1 MSDDNPD
8 SHLNNKNWLY
18 RLNQFL
24 LNTPQN
30 RDELLV
36 LLKESHQ
43 KRLLDNEAF
52 SMIEGVLNVSEI
64 RVKEVMI
71 PRSKMTV
78 ISKDETL
85 DNVIDAVIEGAHSRF
100 PVIGEDPSK
109 VIGILLAKDVLA
121 HIRQQGKNTVE
132 TIMRQACFVPESKR
146 LNVQLKEFRTT
157 RNHMAIVVD
166 EYGSAAG
173 LVTIEDVL
181 EQIVGEIEDEYDGL
195 ETEELIIKR
204 NKRKDSDYII
214 KGLTTVEEFNNY
226 FKAQLNTSEFDTI
239 GGLIVHKIEGLP
251 KRGDK
256 INLDKFHFEV
266 VKVHKSRLHML
277 KLRIKPSEV
286 KNKATALLFSK
297 K

>member
-1 MSDDNPD
+1 MNDDHSDNT
-8 SHLNNKNWLY
+8 LKNKHWFHK
-18 RLNQFL
+18 LNQFL
-24 LNTPQN
+24 LGIPQN
-30 RDELLV
+30 REALLAV
-36 LLKESHQ
+36 LKESHQ
-43 KRLLDNEAF
+43 QHLLNNEAF

-64 RVKEVMI
+64 RVKEVMV

-132 TIMRQACFVPESKR
+132 SIMRSACFVPESKR

-214 KGLTTVEEFNNY
+214 KGLTPVEEFNHY
-226 FKAQLNTSEFDTI
+226 FNSNLNTEEFDTI
-239 GGLIVHKIEGLP
+239 GGLLVHKIEGLP
-251 KRGDK
+251 KRGDRVS
-256 INLDKFHFEV
+256 LDKFHFEV

-277 KLRIKPSEV
+277 KLRIEPEKS
-286 KNKATALLFSK
+286 KKKKSALLFSK